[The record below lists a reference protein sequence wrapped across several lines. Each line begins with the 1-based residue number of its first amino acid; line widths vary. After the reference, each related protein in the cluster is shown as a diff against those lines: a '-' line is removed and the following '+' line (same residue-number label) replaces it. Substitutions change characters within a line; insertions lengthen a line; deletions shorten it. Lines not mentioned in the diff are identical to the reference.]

1 MLLSATNS
9 LPVASKAKPMGTL
22 SSAAVAAPP
31 SPANPHAPP
40 IPATVLIAPVA
51 AATSRI
57 TQLPV
62 SAMKRLPAPSSTT
75 SIGKLSS
82 AAVAAPP
89 SPANPH
95 APPIPA
101 TVLIAPVAATTL
113 RITQLPVSA
122 MKRLPAPSRATP
134 VMLLSSAA
142 VAGPPS
148 PAKPD
153 IPGVPATVLIWCV
166 IASTLRM
173 TKLSWSAMKRFPAT
187 SRATPAGR

>member
-51 AATSRI
+51 A
-57 TQLPV
+57 
-62 SAMKRLPAPSSTT
+62 
-75 SIGKLSS
+75 
-82 AAVAAPP
+82 
-89 SPANPH
+89 
-95 APPIPA
+95 
-101 TVLIAPVAATTL
+101 TTL
-113 RITQLPVSA
+113 RITQLPLSA

-134 VMLLSSAA
+134 VVVLSSAA

-166 IASTLRM
+166 VASTLRM
-173 TKLSWSAMKRFPAT
+173 TKLPWSAMKRFPAT